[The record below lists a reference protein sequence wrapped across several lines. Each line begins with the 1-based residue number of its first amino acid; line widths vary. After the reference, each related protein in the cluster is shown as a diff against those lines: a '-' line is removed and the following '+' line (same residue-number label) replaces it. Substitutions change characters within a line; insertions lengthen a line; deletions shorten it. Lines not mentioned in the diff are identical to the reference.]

1 MLFTSEMKIS
11 DAASASVSVAS
22 DDPERERGSLPMT
35 LEDAHCASV
44 EKLLLRSSRFLLWPT
59 GQGLLNTGAEATCL
73 LLFGGGDST
82 GNWKG
87 DAGGAI
93 RGDGDSKGSGKILGR
108 IPGGGGATNM

>member
-11 DAASASVSVAS
+11 DVTSASVSSVAS
-22 DDPERERGSLPMT
+22 DDPEWERESFPMV
-35 LEDAHCASV
+35 LEDAHCALV

-59 GQGLLNTGAEATCL
+59 GQGILNTGAEATCL
-73 LLFGGGDST
+73 LLFGG

-108 IPGGGGATNM
+108 IPGGGGAANM

>member
-1 MLFTSEMKIS
+1 M
-11 DAASASVSVAS
+11 A
-22 DDPERERGSLPMT
+22 

-59 GQGLLNTGAEATCL
+59 GQGLLNTGAEAACL

-108 IPGGGGATNM
+108 IPGGGGTANM